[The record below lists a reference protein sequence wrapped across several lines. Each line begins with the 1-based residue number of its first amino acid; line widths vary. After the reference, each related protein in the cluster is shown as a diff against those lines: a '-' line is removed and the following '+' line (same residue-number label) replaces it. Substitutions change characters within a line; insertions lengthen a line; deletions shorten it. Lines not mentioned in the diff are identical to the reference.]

1 MGKLKTDNSLDKF
14 IKRIEAGRR
23 GSRSAYPGRSE
34 GFYLGYKSAVQ
45 DATKAANEIFSTKK
59 GTEVSP
65 DAGD

>member
-23 GSRSAYPGRSE
+23 DSRSAYPGRSE
-34 GFYLGYKSAVQ
+34 GFYLGYKAAVQ
-45 DATKAANEIFSTKK
+45 DATQVAKETFPVKK
-59 GTEVSP
+59 GMEVSP